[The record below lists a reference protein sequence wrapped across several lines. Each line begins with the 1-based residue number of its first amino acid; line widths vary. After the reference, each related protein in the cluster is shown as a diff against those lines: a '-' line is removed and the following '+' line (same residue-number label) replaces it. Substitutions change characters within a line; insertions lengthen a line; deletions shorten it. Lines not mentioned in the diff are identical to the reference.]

1 MSKTT
6 AWADLVKMEAVPV
19 VETDELLK
27 LAKSRLEGQACI
39 YCCRKFMA
47 GSEMALPCGL
57 RLEALL
63 FPNPGACCLL
73 PAAFGRTGHGD
84 VSDGSSSL
92 GTFMLFDFRF
102 SYFIHTQ
109 SNPSFFRGAIELF
122 DLIRSD

>member
-73 PAAFGRTGHGD
+73 PAALAALVTVSFQMGLRLSGPLCLRFAFLTLSTPKVTHLSSEGR
-84 VSDGSSSL
+84 
-92 GTFMLFDFRF
+92 
-102 SYFIHTQ
+102 
-109 SNPSFFRGAIELF
+109 
-122 DLIRSD
+122 